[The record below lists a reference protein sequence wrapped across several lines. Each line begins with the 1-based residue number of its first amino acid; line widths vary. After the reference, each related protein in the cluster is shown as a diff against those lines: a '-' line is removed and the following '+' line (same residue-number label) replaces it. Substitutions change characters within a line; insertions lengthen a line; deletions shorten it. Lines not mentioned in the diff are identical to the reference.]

1 MPFPLRC
8 LAAAAT
14 LCAAAAASGHV
25 VLSPGSAMAGSTH
38 DAVFSVGHA
47 CKGARVTTALSV
59 QLPEGF
65 RLIEALRRPGWTLAA
80 PQAGAQGGEVR
91 WTAASPAAALGGGE
105 KGEFAVRGVLPATPG
120 TLYFPVRQVCD
131 VGQAD
136 WVQVPGPGDAARPDM
151 PAARLEVLPPGGGDR
166 PQAHRH

>member
-1 MPFPLRC
+1 MQFPLRC

-25 VLSPGSAMAGSTH
+25 VLSPDGATAGSAH

-59 QLPEGF
+59 RLPEGF
-65 RLIEALRRPGWTLAA
+65 RLIEALPRPGWTLTA
-80 PQAGAQGGEVR
+80 PQAGEVR
-91 WTAASPAAALGGGE
+91 WTAGSPAAALGGGE
-105 KGEFAVRGVLPATPG
+105 KGEFVVRGVLPATPG

-136 WVQVPGPGDAARPDM
+136 WVQVSGPGDAARPDM

>member
-1 MPFPLRC
+1 MQFPLRC
-8 LAAAAT
+8 LAAMAT

-25 VLSPGSAMAGSTH
+25 VLSPGGATAGSAH

-65 RLIEALRRPGWTLAA
+65 RLIEALPRPGWTLTA
-80 PQAGAQGGEVR
+80 PQAGEVR
-91 WTAASPAAALGGGE
+91 WTAGSPAAALGGGE
-105 KGEFAVRGVLPATPG
+105 KGEFVVRGVLPATPG

-136 WVQVPGPGDAARPDM
+136 WVQVSGPGDAARPDM

>member
-1 MPFPLRC
+1 MQFPLRC

-25 VLSPGSAMAGSTH
+25 VLSPDGATAGSAH

-59 QLPEGF
+59 RLPEGF
-65 RLIEALRRPGWTLAA
+65 RLIEALPRPGWTLTA
-80 PQAGAQGGEVR
+80 PQAGEVR
-91 WTAASPAAALGGGE
+91 WTAGSPAAALGGGE
-105 KGEFAVRGVLPATPG
+105 KGEFVVRGVPPATPG

-136 WVQVPGPGDAARPDM
+136 WVQVSGPGDAARPDM

>member
-1 MPFPLRC
+1 MQFPLRC

-25 VLSPGSAMAGSTH
+25 VLSPDGATAGSAH

-65 RLIEALRRPGWTLAA
+65 RLIEALPRPGWTLTA
-80 PQAGAQGGEVR
+80 PQAGEVC
-91 WTAASPAAALGGGE
+91 WTAGSPAAALGGGE
-105 KGEFAVRGVLPATPG
+105 KGEFVVRGVLPATPG

-136 WVQVPGPGDAARPDM
+136 WVQVSGPGDAARPDM

>member
-1 MPFPLRC
+1 MQFPLRC

-25 VLSPGSAMAGSTH
+25 VLSPDGATAGSAH

-59 QLPEGF
+59 RLPEGF
-65 RLIEALRRPGWTLAA
+65 RLIEALPRPGWTLPA
-80 PQAGAQGGEVR
+80 PQAGEVR
-91 WTAASPAAALGGGE
+91 WTAGSPAAALGGGE
-105 KGEFAVRGVLPATPG
+105 KGEFVVRGVLPATPG

-136 WVQVPGPGDAARPDM
+136 WVQVSGPGDAARPDM